1 MKRQGLGCAM
11 IRSHAVL
18 NRFAAAGLLL
28 AGLSMAGSAAADGIV
43 AKVVN
48 SPLNAAG
55 LVKGGYAAL
64 NIYLQRPD
72 ARGIDF
78 FNPHVPGY
86 GIPAGG
92 RIEVELGGGFKRNTD
107 VKLGLS
113 SVHMVSGTPQHGLSP
128 KKYGYLARPGAN
140 DNIYIVTAAS
150 KDGIAASRLL
160 PRASV
165 AKLDPVMNSGLKVFH
180 MGLGAVA
187 FTNQGEKGSVS
198 VRIIDG
204 DGRLLG
210 SGTAEVDFWDAPR
223 AQIHP
228 NNFLHKGHNHNW
240 QRIRPGQ
247 TLGKTAGTVPM
258 TFMLFDK
265 AVGTAAQIN
274 DFKKGIAG
282 AGVMSAKQLAGM
294 GYKIPKALARY
305 DAGLIVRDKDGD
317 GKLDAAK
324 DQIIGGVKSGPSGAG
339 AFEVRSLVQG
349 GAPLLSQLVSDLSP
363 KRGKRFGGAIMQVQL
378 QAGTQKGTLRP
389 TFALLNDPDNLA
401 SGDGTF
407 YTYTVIVE

>member
-1 MKRQGLGCAM
+1 MPKSR
-11 IRSHAVL
+11 AVV
-18 NRFAAAGLLL
+18 NYFASAGLLL
-28 AGLSMAGSAAADGIV
+28 AGLSVAGSAAADGIV

-92 RIEVELGGGFKRNTD
+92 RIEVELGGGFTRNAG
-107 VKLGLS
+107 VPLGLN
-113 SVHMVSGTPQHGLSP
+113 SVHMVSGTPQHGLSS

-140 DNIYIVTAAS
+140 DNTYIVYAKS
-150 KDGIAASRLL
+150 KDGIPAEKLL

-180 MGLGAVA
+180 MGLGAIA
-187 FTNQGEKGSVS
+187 FTNQGIKGSVS

-210 SGTAEVDFWDAPR
+210 SGTAEVNFWDAPR

-228 NNFLHKGHNHNW
+228 NNFLHKGRNHNW
-240 QRIRPGQ
+240 QRIRTGE

-265 AVGTAAQIN
+265 PVGTAAEIN
-274 DFKKGIAG
+274 KFKKGIAG

-294 GYKIPKALARY
+294 GYKIPKALSRY
-305 DAGLIVRDKDGD
+305 DAGLIVRDTDGN

-324 DQIIGGVKSGPSGAG
+324 DQIIGGVSAGRTGAG
-339 AFEVRSLVQG
+339 EFEVRSLVVN
-349 GAPLLSQLVSDLSP
+349 GAPLLSQLVATLSP

-378 QAGTQKGTLRP
+378 QAGVQKGTLRP
-389 TFALLNDPDNLA
+389 TFALLNDPDDLN
-401 SGDGTF
+401 SGDGTS

>member
-1 MKRQGLGCAM
+1 MLEINAKRNAIG
-11 IRSHAVL
+11 
-18 NRFAAAGLLL
+18 AAALLL
-28 AGLSMAGSAAADGIV
+28 AGLALSGTAAADGIV

-92 RIEVELGGGFKRNTD
+92 RSEVEFGGGFMRNSG
-107 VKLGLS
+107 VELGLS

-128 KKYGYLARPGAN
+128 KKYGYLAGQGAN
-140 DNIYIVTAAS
+140 RNTYILTAKS
-150 KDGIAASRLL
+150 SHGIPAEKLL
-160 PRASV
+160 PRATL
-165 AKLDPVMNSGLKVFH
+165 ARLDPVPNSGLKVFH
-180 MGLGAVA
+180 MGLRAIA

-204 DGRLLG
+204 DGRLLA

-223 AQIHP
+223 PQIHP
-228 NNFLHKGHNHNW
+228 NNFLHKGRNHNW
-240 QRIRPGQ
+240 QRIKPGQ
-247 TLGKTAGTVPM
+247 TLGKTTGTVPM
-258 TFMLFDK
+258 TFMLFHK
-265 AVGTAAQIN
+265 PVGSPAEIR

-282 AGVMSAKQLAGM
+282 AGVMSAKQLAGA
-294 GYKIPKALARY
+294 GYKMPKALVRY
-305 DAGLIVRDKDGD
+305 DAGLIVLDTDGD
-317 GKLDAAK
+317 GKLDPAK
-324 DQIIGGVKSGPSGAG
+324 DRIIGGVSAGATGAG
-339 AFEVRSLVQG
+339 AFQVRSLVVND
-349 GAPLLSQLVSDLSP
+349 APLLSQLVVSLSK
-363 KRGKRFGGAIMQVQL
+363 KRGQRFGGALMQVQF
-378 QAGTQKGTLRP
+378 QAGTRAGTHRP
-389 TFALLNDPDNLA
+389 RFALLKDPKNLA
-401 SGDGTF
+401 SGDGSF

>member
-1 MKRQGLGCAM
+1 MLKT
-11 IRSHAVL
+11 HAAV
-18 NRFAAAGLLL
+18 NRFAVAGLIL
-28 AGLSMAGSAAADGIV
+28 AGLTMAGAASADGIV

-55 LVKGGYAAL
+55 LVKGGDAAL

-92 RIEVELGGGFKRNTD
+92 RIEVELGGGFTRNAG
-107 VKLGLS
+107 VPLGLN
-113 SVHMVSGTPQHGLSP
+113 SVHMVSGTPQHGLSS
-128 KKYGYLARPGAN
+128 KKYGYLARAGAN
-140 DNIYIVTAAS
+140 DNIYIVYAKS
-150 KDGIAASRLL
+150 KDGIPAEKLL
-160 PRASV
+160 PRASI
-165 AKLDPVMNSGLKVFH
+165 ARLDKVPNSGLKVFH

-187 FTNQGEKGSVS
+187 FTNQGDKGLVS

-210 SGTAEVDFWDAPR
+210 SGTAEVDFWDTPR

-228 NNFLHKGHNHNW
+228 NNFLHNGQNHNW
-240 QRIRPGQ
+240 QRIRTGD
-247 TLGKTAGTVPM
+247 TLGKTTGTVPL

-265 AVGTAAQIN
+265 PVGTAAEIN
-274 DFKKGIAG
+274 KFKKGIAG
-282 AGVMSAKQLAGM
+282 AGVMSAKQLSGM
-294 GYKIPKALARY
+294 GFNIPVALARY
-305 DAGLIVRDKDGD
+305 DAGLIVRDTDGD

-324 DQIIGGVKSGPSGAG
+324 DQIIGGVSAGPTGAG
-339 AFEVRSLVQG
+339 AFEVRSLVMN
-349 GAPLLSQLVSDLSP
+349 GAPLLSQLVATLSA
-363 KRGKRFGGAIMQVQL
+363 KRGKRFGGAIMQVQF
-378 QAGTQKGTLRP
+378 QAGVQKGTHRP
-389 TFALLNDPDNLA
+389 TFALLNDASDLN